1 MNRPKALEGA
11 DRSRHRSS
19 QKTVVCS
26 GFSCVSYTLFPW
38 WIVIISGTLLGGC
51 ALCLPL
57 SRALELG
64 GDEGF
69 ELVKGFL
76 CHRGFHLYS
85 EIWSDQPPLFTEALA
100 ALFATTGPS
109 VLWARLLTLLFSA
122 GLLCGVFDLV
132 RHKSGL
138 VAASSAVVLL
148 MSAPLY
154 LTLSVSVMQEVPAF
168 SLGVLSVA
176 AFSRWAEGR
185 KLSWLVGSGV
195 LFAAALM
202 IKFTAALLVPAM
214 LVMAGLMVPS
224 AAKRTTAVW
233 AGTTGA
239 TLLFLGFT
247 LGLRSLSMLVV
258 PHLEP
263 RIIPGVSRPSDFVF
277 PATLFVEHWDV
288 YLTTIVAVCL
298 VASKNLWREAAV
310 PIALLVTASLVHW
323 LHRPWW
329 SPYYLHHAI
338 PLSWLAGIGIRE
350 LAGEVREVLRSR
362 KNLRLRTVAAAALLS
377 ILAVQ
382 SVTRF
387 IGEVGVIRS
396 ARTMTSDRML
406 DRIGSF
412 RSRTRWIYTQPA
424 IYAFH
429 AGIAVPPELA
439 VLSLKRFW
447 SGQMT
452 WRRLLDIVQKY
463 QPEQLLLLKT
473 TMGPE
478 WVQFLKTDYV
488 IELDDGERI
497 LYVAKALK
505 TPSAGVAQRSG
516 GEARR

>member
-1 MNRPKALEGA
+1 MPAIASNTPGQRTTARSGSGHLRYTAL
-11 DRSRHRSS
+11 
-19 QKTVVCS
+19 
-26 GFSCVSYTLFPW
+26 SCFA
-38 WIVIISGTLLGGC
+38 VIISGTLFAGW
-51 ALCLPL
+51 ALCGPL
-57 SRALELG
+57 SQPLELG

-69 ELVKGFL
+69 ELVKAFL

-85 EIWSDQPPLFTEALA
+85 EIWSDQPPLFTQALA

-132 RHKSGL
+132 RQKSGL
-138 VAASSAVVLL
+138 VAASSAVLL
-148 MSAPLY
+148 LTSAPLY

-176 AFSRWAEGR
+176 AASRWAEGR

-202 IKFTAALLVPAM
+202 IKFTAALFVPAM
-214 LVMAGLMVPS
+214 LVMAGLMGPS
-224 AAKRTTAVW
+224 GAKRTTAMW

-239 TLLFLGFT
+239 ALLLLGFA
-247 LGLRSLSMLVV
+247 LGLRSLSTLVV

-298 VASKNLWREAAV
+298 VASKKLWREAAV
-310 PIALLVTASLVHW
+310 PMALLATASLVHW

-350 LAGEVREVLRSR
+350 LAGEVREGLRSR
-362 KNLRLRTVAAAALLS
+362 KNLRLRTAAAAALLA

-396 ARTMTSDRML
+396 VRTITSDRML
-406 DRIGSF
+406 ARVVSF

-452 WRRLLDIVQKY
+452 WKRLLDTVQKY
-463 QPEQLLLLKT
+463 HPEQLLLLKT

-478 WVQFLKTDYV
+478 WAHFLNADYRV
-488 IELDDGERI
+488 ELDDGERI

-505 TPSAGVAQRSG
+505 LLSPNVVPASETAAQQ
-516 GEARR
+516 